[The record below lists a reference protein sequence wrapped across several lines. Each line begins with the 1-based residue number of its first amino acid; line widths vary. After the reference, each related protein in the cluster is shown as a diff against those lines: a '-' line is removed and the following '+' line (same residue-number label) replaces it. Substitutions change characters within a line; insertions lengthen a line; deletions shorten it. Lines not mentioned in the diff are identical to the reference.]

1 MNNNQKLYNGLVEL
15 GNISADQVPS
25 EAMEILS
32 NLYELSGDEQA
43 KRGAVALMAKA
54 ANTMSE
60 EEFVKAL
67 FNDEFPVIASQDL
80 SEDEMDNLKG
90 GRGKRGGREGLGR
103 SKERADRKTHRRGC
117 W

>member
-15 GNISADQVPS
+15 GNISAEQVPS

-32 NLYELSGDEQA
+32 NLYELNGDEQA

-60 EEFVKAL
+60 SEFVSAL
-67 FNDEFPVIASQDL
+67 FNDDFPVTATQEIDDGQMEDL
-80 SEDEMDNLKG
+80 QG
-90 GRGKRGGREGLGR
+90 GRGKSARGKAQDRN
-103 SKERADRKTHRRGC
+103 KERMNLRRGC